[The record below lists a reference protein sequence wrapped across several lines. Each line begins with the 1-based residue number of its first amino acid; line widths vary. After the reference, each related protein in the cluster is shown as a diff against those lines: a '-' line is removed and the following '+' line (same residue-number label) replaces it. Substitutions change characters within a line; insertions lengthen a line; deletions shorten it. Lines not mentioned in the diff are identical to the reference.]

1 MFGHLGQARS
11 LGSSIYS
18 AQRMKIQTHRQPRQ
32 HSTTVVLVSTDD
44 NNNDSNNTTTS
55 TRSDNLR
62 KAAVATNL
70 DEALDYLLHH
80 DNGTATPTSP
90 SPSQPDES
98 TCQQLLHF
106 SVERGNI
113 SLAQAI
119 FQAMSSSINPLWP
132 PASTTTAS
140 SLVIDL
146 CRALFTREAVQV
158 IMSVRNRGLT
168 VSEDVQFG
176 YIVNSPLEMDKPLAV
191 MQPQE
196 GTKLVADSYSRY
208 EYEIFS
214 GLLRSCSSES
224 LVSQQ
229 QPWLDNALKL
239 ASGLLPFSFNN
250 KNNNNRRGR
259 RSPCTAVHTI
269 DVETPAGQVRTFRFG
284 TPTAD
289 VPAKIGDRVSIV
301 CAPQQARTSQ
311 VKFLTASPPNTKP
324 GEPMSLTNHTTTQS
338 SLLLRPPSGSVG
350 RGGGGGGG
358 LPSWVLPVAVIL
370 AASDAASSL
379 IDPSLPLLGAGALAI
394 VVASTVASNNVL
406 VPALKQLP
414 SKIVETQATR
424 QMLLGQRCM
433 LESRVGELV
442 DGSVDDVR
450 MLARLWQL
458 TAKMATV
465 DVAGAYDARMER
477 VGGARATIEERLR
490 KRIEL
495 IASYARVMHM
505 IEIEVEM
512 ETEVPT
518 AELAGIEE
526 QIAALNEVEELQE
539 EWKIQAEAQ
548 DEVERLLAKS

>member
-1 MFGHLGQARS
+1 
-11 LGSSIYS
+11 
-18 AQRMKIQTHRQPRQ
+18 
-32 HSTTVVLVSTDD
+32 
-44 NNNDSNNTTTS
+44 
-55 TRSDNLR
+55 
-62 KAAVATNL
+62 
-70 DEALDYLLHH
+70 
-80 DNGTATPTSP
+80 
-90 SPSQPDES
+90 
-98 TCQQLLHF
+98 
-106 SVERGNI
+106 
-113 SLAQAI
+113 
-119 FQAMSSSINPLWP
+119 
-132 PASTTTAS
+132 
-140 SLVIDL
+140 
-146 CRALFTREAVQV
+146 
-158 IMSVRNRGLT
+158 MSVRNRGLT

-196 GTKLVADSYSRY
+196 GTKLVADAFSRY

-239 ASGLLPFSFNN
+239 ASGLLPFSSNN
-250 KNNNNRRGR
+250 KNNYNRRGR
-259 RSPCTAVHTI
+259 RSPCAAVHTV

-301 CAPQQARTSQ
+301 CAPQQAQTSQ

-338 SLLLRPPSGSVG
+338 SLLLRPHPSGS
-350 RGGGGGGG
+350 GGG
-358 LPSWVLPVAVIL
+358 LPSWVLPVAVTL

-379 IDPSLPLLGAGALAI
+379 IDPSLPLIVASAI
-394 VVASTVASNNVL
+394 ATVVASTIASNNVV

-477 VGGARATIEERLR
+477 VGGARETIEERLK

>member
-1 MFGHLGQARS
+1 MFGHLGQTRS
-11 LGSSIYS
+11 LTYSICP
-18 AQRMKIQTHRQPRQ
+18 AHHLKIQTHRQPRQ
-32 HSTTVVLVSTDD
+32 LSTTTVLVVSTATAD
-44 NNNDSNNTTTS
+44 NNNSKSDSTTTTS
-55 TRSDNLR
+55 SDYLR
-62 KAAVATNL
+62 KAAVANNI
-70 DEALDYLLHH
+70 DEALDILVHQG
-80 DNGTATPTSP
+80 NGTATPT

-98 TCQQLLHF
+98 TCQQLLQL

-113 SLAQAI
+113 SLAQSI
-119 FQAMSSSINPLWP
+119 FQAMSSSTNPLWP
-132 PASTTTAS
+132 AASTSTAS

-146 CRALFTREAVQV
+146 CRTLSTREAVQV

-168 VSEDVQFG
+168 LSEDVQFG
-176 YIVNSPLEMDKPLAV
+176 YIVNSPLEMGKPLAV

-196 GTKLVADSYSRY
+196 GTKLVADAYSRY

-214 GLLRSCSSES
+214 GMLKSCSSES

-239 ASGLLPFSFNN
+239 AYGLLSFSSDS
-250 KNNNNRRGR
+250 NNNRRGR
-259 RSPCTAVHTI
+259 RSSCAALHTV
-269 DVETPAGQVRTFRFG
+269 DVETPGGQVRTFRFG
-284 TPTAD
+284 TATAD

-338 SLLLRPPSGSVG
+338 SLLLRPPPS
-350 RGGGGGGG
+350 GGGGG

-370 AASDAASSL
+370 AASDAASSI
-379 IDPSLPLLGAGALAI
+379 IDPSLPLIGAGAIAT
-394 VVASTVASNNVL
+394 VVASTVASNNIV
-406 VPALKQLP
+406 VPVLKQLP

-424 QMLLGQRCM
+424 QMLLGQRCL

-450 MLARLWQL
+450 ILARLWQL

-477 VGGARATIEERLR
+477 VGSARETIEERLK

-548 DEVERLLAKS
+548 DEVERLLTKS